1 MAVVE
6 LTQDNFEQ
14 IITGNE
20 LVLVDFWAPWCAPCR
35 AFAPIFEAAAEK
47 YPDVVFGKVNTDEE
61 QELAGAFQIRSIPT
75 LTIFRQQIGIFSQA
89 GSLPASALDQVIEQA
104 KALDMEQVRA
114 EIREGMG
121 RPVTFLAISRISRT
135 EKPVSEP
142 RLTTRLLSFSS
153 IHFRAATWPR
163 ARSLTWT

>member
-14 IITGNE
+14 IIAGNE

-47 YPDVVFGKVNTDEE
+47 YPDVIFGKVNTDEE

-104 KALDMEQVRA
+104 KDLDMEQVRA
-114 EIREGMG
+114 EIAAQQQEGG
-121 RPVTFLAISRISRT
+121 AQ
-135 EKPVSEP
+135 
-142 RLTTRLLSFSS
+142 
-153 IHFRAATWPR
+153 H
-163 ARSLTWT
+163 